1 MDAATFYWDFRL
13 EDIYFLLE
21 ASLKTI
27 QISLVAIF
35 AGTLLGILLGWALY
49 QGNKAVQLFLNTVL
63 DVFRSVPLI
72 VQLILFDTFIA
83 IAGYP
88 LAAFWSGTIVL
99 SVYTASLVASTVKG
113 GIQSVPLP
121 LRVAARSL
129 GMSYWQDM
137 RSIVVP
143 LGTRAI
149 FPSWLG
155 IALSV
160 FKDSALVSVI
170 GYVELLRASQI
181 LITRTAEPFLVLG
194 IAGLFY
200 FTMSYI
206 VSVMGSKLEGRWQ
219 AQ

>member
-1 MDAATFYWDFRL
+1 MDAATFYWDLRV

-27 QISLVAIF
+27 QISLVAIIV
-35 AGTLLGILLGWALY
+35 GTLLGTLLGWALY
-49 QGNKAVQLFLNTVL
+49 QGNKAVQFFLNTIL

-88 LAAFWSGTIVL
+88 LPAFWSGTMVL

-113 GIQSVPLP
+113 GIHAVPMP
-121 LRVAARSL
+121 LRIAARSL

-137 RSIVVP
+137 RSIVIP

-200 FTMSYI
+200 FTMSYV
-206 VSVMGSKLEGRWQ
+206 VSAMGSKLEGRWQ